1 MRAISIQDL
10 KTKGSKALSNE
21 TTYLIINSKVK
32 SAIVPIDEFNMLLD
46 AVEDYHDRKI
56 VEERKNEKSEPFN
69 ELYE

>member
-32 SAIVPIDEFNMLLD
+32 SAIVPIDEYNMLLD
-46 AVEDYHDRKI
+46 AVEEYYDGKI
-56 VEERKNEKSEPFN
+56 VEERKKEKSEPFN

>member
-21 TTYLIINSKVK
+21 TTYLIINSKVR
-32 SAIVPIDEFNMLLD
+32 SAIVPIDEYNMLLE
-46 AVEDYHDRKI
+46 AVEDYFDGKI
-56 VEERKNEKSEPFN
+56 VEERMKEKSEPFS

>member
-21 TTYLIINSKVK
+21 TTYLIINSKLK